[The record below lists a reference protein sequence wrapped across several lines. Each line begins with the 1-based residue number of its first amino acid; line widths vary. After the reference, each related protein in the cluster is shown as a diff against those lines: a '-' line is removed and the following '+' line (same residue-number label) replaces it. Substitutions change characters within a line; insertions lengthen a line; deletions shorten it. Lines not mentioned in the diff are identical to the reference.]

1 MRLFNSRETLYRDPV
16 GAITSGTHLHF
27 KIILPRDLGCS
38 GAVLLV
44 KDDRYGD
51 TTVQGMFWAGMV
63 GDDHEQWECDIN
75 IDRVG
80 LYWYHFG
87 MDTRYGRRYIMKG
100 YGGEGYL
107 SLTDNDPRFQLTCYD
122 KDFKTPDWLPG
133 GIMYQIFPDR
143 FCFSGEKK
151 EGIYPDKKIQTDWN
165 VIPDWRPN
173 EFGMITNSDFF
184 QGDLKGITMKLPY
197 LHSLGVNC
205 IYLNPIFEAYSNHRY
220 DTGNYEKIDPVLGN
234 EEDFKELCSEAKKLG
249 IHIINDGVFSHTG
262 SDSIYFNR
270 ENRYDSLGAYNSK
283 ESPYYTWYKFI
294 EWPNIYNSWWGFNTL
309 PEVEELSTSFNEYI
323 NGENG
328 IIRRWIRNGNSGW
341 RLDVADELPDEFIEY
356 IREAVKAEDP
366 EALLLGEVWE
376 DASNKESYGS
386 RRRFLY
392 GKELDSVMNYPF
404 RDAILGFLDC
414 GDGRDMLEIV
424 LCVLENYPRPVI
436 RSLMNLLGTHDTE
449 RVITLLAG
457 ERQHGRGREWQAATK
472 LSPEQREFGL
482 RRMRVASGILYTLPG
497 VPCIYYGDEVGVEG
511 YRDPFN
517 RATFPWGRE
526 DEELLEWYRALGEMR
541 KDCACLRDGD
551 LRDCGSSGRTM
562 SYIREDENEMLLC
575 VFNAADHAIT
585 FKVPEEFINGKVY
598 LDTEL
603 DYNWLTIQRDSCA
616 FVKVKKEKKP
626 EGPELKEYPT
636 EIEIPPEAE
645 EHELLPAEEEQLP
658 AVTDK
663 EDQGHEPGVE
673 MAVAD

>member
-1 MRLFNSRETLYRDPV
+1 MRLFNSRDMSYRYPTGAVPSETNMY
-16 GAITSGTHLHF
+16 F

-38 GAVLLV
+38 GAVLAM
-44 KDDRYGD
+44 KDDLYGD
-51 TTVQGMFWAGMV
+51 TKVQGMFWAGMV
-63 GDDHEQWECDIN
+63 GDDHEQWECHIT
-75 IDRVG
+75 IERVG

-87 MDTRYGRRYIMKG
+87 IDTRYGRRYIMKG

-107 SLTDNDPRFQLTCYD
+107 ALSDCEPRFQLTCYD
-122 KDFKTPDWLPG
+122 KNFQTPDWLPG

-143 FCFSGEKK
+143 FYFSGEKK
-151 EGIYPDKKIQTDWN
+151 EGVYPDKKLQKDWN

-173 EFGMITNSDFF
+173 AFGMITNSDFF
-184 QGDLKGITMKLPY
+184 MGDLKGIKIKLPY
-197 LHSLGVNC
+197 LKSLGVTC

-220 DTGNYEKIDPVLGN
+220 DTGNYEKIDPILGT
-234 EEDFKELCSEAKKLG
+234 EEDFKELCSEAKELG
-249 IHIINDGVFSHTG
+249 IRIINDGVFSHTG

-270 ENRYDSLGAYNSK
+270 EQRYDSLGAYNSK

-309 PEVEELSTSFNEYI
+309 PEVEELSNSFNEYI

-328 IIRRWIRNGNSGW
+328 IIRKWIRNGNSGW

-356 IREAVKAEDP
+356 IREAVKVEDP

-424 LCVLENYPRPVI
+424 MCVLENYPRPVI

-457 ERQHGRGREWQAATK
+457 ERQYGRGREWQASTK
-472 LSPEQREFGL
+472 LTPIQREYGL
-482 RRMRVASGILYTLPG
+482 RRMKVASGILYTLPG
-497 VPCIYYGDEVGVEG
+497 VPCIYYGDEAGVEG
-511 YRDPFN
+511 YKDPFN

-526 DEELLEWYRALGEMR
+526 ETDLVDWYRELGKMR
-541 KDCACLRDGD
+541 SECSCLRDGD
-551 LRDCGSSGRTM
+551 LIDYGSTGRTM
-562 SYIREDENEMLLC
+562 GYIRQDEKEKLLC
-575 VFNAADHAIT
+575 VFNAADHTIK
-585 FKVPEEFINGKVY
+585 FRVPGEFIGGKTY
-598 LDTEL
+598 MGTEL
-603 DYNWLTIQRDSCA
+603 VIDELTIPRDGCA
-616 FVKVKKEKKP
+616 FVKIERKP
-626 EGPELKEYPT
+626 EPAADNNNEENTAETPVEEEPEL
-636 EIEIPPEAE
+636 PE
-645 EHELLPAEEEQLP
+645 LP
-658 AVTDK
+658 VTD
-663 EDQGHEPGVE
+663 
-673 MAVAD
+673 

>member
-1 MRLFNSRETLYRDPV
+1 MMIFNSRDTAFRNPT
-16 GAITSGTHLHF
+16 GAVTFGTNIHF
-27 KIILPRDLGCS
+27 RIVLPRDLGCS
-38 GAVLLV
+38 RAVLLV
-44 KDDRYGD
+44 KDDRFGD
-51 TTVQGMFWAGMV
+51 TLVNGMFWAGMV
-63 GDDHEQWECDIN
+63 GDDHEQWECDLN

-87 MDTRYGRRYIMKG
+87 METRYGRRYIMRG
-100 YGGEGYL
+100 YGGDGYI
-107 SLTDNDPRFQLTCYD
+107 SDNDHEARFQLTCYE
-122 KDFKTPDWLPG
+122 KDFQTPSWLPG

-143 FCFSGEKK
+143 FYFSGTKK
-151 EGIYPDKKIQTDWN
+151 KGVYPDKKLQTDWYQ
-165 VIPDWRPN
+165 IPDWRPN
-173 EFGMITNSDFF
+173 EIGMITNSDFF

-197 LHSLGVNC
+197 LQSLGVTC

-220 DTGNYEKIDPVLGN
+220 DTGNYEKIDPILGT
-234 EEDFKELCSEAKKLG
+234 EDDFVELCQEAKKLG
-249 IHIINDGVFSHTG
+249 MHIINDGVFSHTG

-270 ENRYDSLGAYNSK
+270 QHRYKSLGAYNSK

-294 EWPNIYNSWWGFNTL
+294 EWPNIYNSWWGFDTL

-328 IIRRWIRNGNSGW
+328 IIRRWIRKGNSGW

-366 EALLLGEVWE
+366 DALLLGEVWE

-424 LCVLENYPRPVI
+424 LNVLENYPRPVI

-472 LSPEQREFGL
+472 MSPEQRAYGL
-482 RRMRVASGILYTLPG
+482 KRMTLASGILYTLPG

-511 YRDPFN
+511 YKDPFN
-517 RATFPWGRE
+517 RATFPWGKE
-526 DEELLEWYRALGEMR
+526 DKDLLDWYRRLGEMR
-541 KDCACLRDGD
+541 LECTCLTDGD
-551 LRDCGSSGRTM
+551 LINFGSSGRTM
-562 SYIREDENEMLLC
+562 GYIRQDDKEMLLC
-575 VFNAADHAIT
+575 VFNAADYDIE
-585 FKVPEEFINGKVY
+585 FRVPQEFVGGKTY
-598 LDTEL
+598 MDTML
-603 DYNWLTIQRDSCA
+603 KDDVLLMPKNSCA
-616 FVKVKKEKKP
+616 FVRAEVPEKPVPVEENSDDTAAAEDNDTENDMHLSP
-626 EGPELKEYPT
+626 EINPEP
-636 EIEIPPEAE
+636 EISDI
-645 EHELLPAEEEQLP
+645 L
-658 AVTDK
+658 VSD
-663 EDQGHEPGVE
+663 
-673 MAVAD
+673 